1 MNVTTTPVRPLR
13 AEGWGTA
20 ARRMVRRGGAVDT
33 HPMANA
39 THSPTDDTASRTPT
53 DTPTDTSADTSSDTV
68 AGPPT
73 TRAWTEDDVCAYL
86 GIGRRRLREVI
97 GDDPTFPRPRCLG
110 SRLGRRWAPDAVPAW
125 VAAPSTDDDHTAR
138 RPARRGSGQRIR

>member
-1 MNVTTTPVRPLR
+1 MNVAAAPARPLR
-13 AEGWGTA
+13 AEGSGTA
-20 ARRMVRRGGAVDT
+20 ARRIVRRGGAVDT

-39 THSPTDDTASRTPT
+39 PHSPTDDTASRTPT
-53 DTPTDTSADTSSDTV
+53 DTPTGTV

-73 TRAWTEDDVCAYL
+73 TRAWNEDDVCAYL

-110 SRLGRRWAPDAVPAW
+110 SRLGRRWPPDAVPAW